1 MLTAFAITLAIGTLL
16 MLAVNPVIGI
26 VLLFISK
33 PIIDATW
40 DVPLFLGM
48 PLTQIISGLV
58 PIFVV
63 GRMVIAKN
71 DESFRLMPLKWI
83 WLVYV
88 CYAAIFSAFILYN
101 QDPQSAANIF
111 FRYGNGFA
119 GFYMLQAFFHQDH
132 RQKLL
137 FLAMMIGGLFPI
149 GVGLYQLATGTT
161 WQVQDIEGISRNIG
175 MYHDAITIRH
185 YAMQTILA
193 IFLFGSVSTHQ
204 HILQLAGRWLYLS
217 LAIAVMAKAY
227 SKAGFLTL
235 GLWVVCW
242 NGLQKRF
249 LAVSFLA
256 LFGFLGGSYYATQH
270 IDQIVQIYHKEISF
284 IQGQGEAER
293 TFNGRW
299 YLWQQM
305 YGEWGQLDWP
315 AKTFGSG
322 KVALGSHNDYFQ
334 MLFHGGIF
342 GLLIYLVLL
351 GTIGFRIL
359 TNLRRKAD
367 PMTIAGLMALTS
379 WLVDTIGL
387 VPSSY
392 SGYQW
397 FIWGIIGLSVRQ
409 RNVEEATVLPAY
421 EITVD
426 CDPLVAQDS
435 TEADLRGNLPMRKFP
450 LLSDSTS
457 K

>member
-1 MLTAFAITLAIGTLL
+1 MLIALAFFLAITTLL
-16 MLAVNPVIGI
+16 LLVVHPVAGV

-40 DVPLFLGM
+40 DVPLLLGM

-58 PIFVV
+58 PMFVA
-63 GRMVIAKN
+63 GRMIIAKN
-71 DESFRLMPLKWI
+71 DESFLLMPLKWI

-88 CYAAIFSAFILYN
+88 CYAGIFSAIILYN
-101 QDPQSAANIF
+101 QDPQSAANVF
-111 FRYGNGFA
+111 FRYANGIA
-119 GFYMLQAFFHQDH
+119 AFYMLQAFFHQSH
-132 RQKLL
+132 RQKLI

-149 GVGLYQLATGTT
+149 GMGLYQLATGKT
-161 WQVQDIEGISRNIG
+161 WQAQDIEGIIRNIG

-185 YAMQTILA
+185 YAVQTILA
-193 IFLFGSVSTHQ
+193 ILLFGSVFTHQ

-217 LAIAVMAKAY
+217 LATVVMAKAY

-235 GLWVVCW
+235 GIWVVCW
-242 NGLQKRF
+242 NGLQRRF
-249 LAVSFLA
+249 LILSFLA
-256 LFGFLGGSYYATQH
+256 LFGFLAGSYYATQH
-270 IDQIVQIYHKEISF
+270 IDQIVQIFHKEIDF
-284 IQGQGEAER
+284 IEGKGEAER

-299 YLWQQM
+299 YMWQEM
-305 YGEWGQLDWP
+305 YSDWNKLDWP

-322 KVALGSHNDYFQ
+322 KVATGSHNDYIQ
-334 MLFHGGIF
+334 MLFHGGVV

-367 PMTIAGLMALTS
+367 SLTIAALMALTS

-387 VPSSY
+387 VPSAY

-397 FIWGIIGLSVRQ
+397 FIWGIVGLSLR
-409 RNVEEATVLPAY
+409 RRILDNASVLPSND
-421 EITVD
+421 EID
-426 CDPLVAQDS
+426 ASGPSRLQDWAS
-435 TEADLRGNLPMRKFP
+435 ASIENGDGIRRLPI
-450 LLSDSTS
+450 LSDVIY